1 MGWSCCL
8 HICVFFNINLKYL
21 IGWSLFQI
29 QNFLGEYDV
38 QTGFGWTNGVIIDFM
53 VIFGDD
59 LLSDEEDVEL
69 MEGKSIFLNLPI
81 L

>member
-1 MGWSCCL
+1 M
-8 HICVFFNINLKYL
+8 
-21 IGWSLFQI
+21 
-29 QNFLGEYDV
+29 FLGEYDV

-69 MEGKSIFLNLPI
+69 MEGKSIFFNLPM